1 MSNLIYKNMDEKS
14 KHLLLKT
21 LSAKTFSYEEDSIIS
36 YYFGR
41 RSIICIVE
49 EGSATLTRYDYN
61 GDRTI
66 LETLSVGDIFSD
78 MFFESS
84 QSEIEVRAASKSVIT
99 FISYDELLSKAE
111 PSKTVLLFLNNL
123 ISIISNNI
131 IKLNERIELL
141 TTRSIRNKLLA
152 YFEML
157 SRKNNS
163 KSFDLP
169 LNYTSLADYLAVDR
183 SALMRELKSLKD
195 DNIIKDINKRI
206 TLLY

>member
-1 MSNLIYKNMDEKS
+1 MKL
-14 KHLLLKT
+14 
-21 LSAKTFSYEEDSIIS
+21 FSIP
-36 YYFGR
+36 
-41 RSIICIVE
+41 
-49 EGSATLTRYDYN
+49 YN
-61 GDRTI
+61 GTNPTEYLQEIEKRKQY
-66 LETLSVGDIFSD
+66 VGDIFSD

-111 PSKTVLLFLNNL
+111 TSKTVLLFLNNL